1 MTFVLIYPMV
11 SKWGFGSYDN
21 VCFLICFIS
30 LLKLCLYAEFRLK
43 SFLSL
48 YNKELRMKIKCL
60 VSWYTNE
67 VRNLKYSVVPSLD
80 WKEVK

>member
-1 MTFVLIYPMV
+1 M
-11 SKWGFGSYDN
+11 
-21 VCFLICFIS
+21 
-30 LLKLCLYAEFRLK
+30 LKLQFRLK

-48 YNKELRMKIKCL
+48 YYKELRMKIKCL

-67 VRNLKYSVVPSLD
+67 VRNLKCSVVPSLD